1 MWSNR
6 PLAAVWSMM
15 TPIYHL
21 NQFRKYDRNPKSLEV
36 IEVIQA
42 GKGELEYNKI
52 GKKDICS
59 FCNEVKFITAE
70 DINQV
75 NPQNSRY
82 YCAGCY
88 EDRRRLERG
97 TL

>member
-1 MWSNR
+1 M
-6 PLAAVWSMM
+6 
-15 TPIYHL
+15 
-21 NQFRKYDRNPKSLEV
+21 
-36 IEVIQA
+36 
-42 GKGELEYNKI
+42 GELEHNKI

-82 YCAGCY
+82 YCAECY
-88 EDRRRLERG
+88 EDRRRLERE